1 MAWANSANIVTTNLD
16 AGTDSPA
23 AARADLKA
31 ALDELAIV
39 INARGQANGV
49 AGLNASSKLASTNIP
64 DELNS
69 SSGADLTLDPSTD
82 RVRIEN
88 IVNLNPQT
96 VSELQARTDI
106 TAGDVAVVTDGDA
119 GSACLAV
126 AYEDSSAGDVKW
138 FRIALG
144 TEISAT

>member
-23 AARADLKA
+23 AARGDLKA
-31 ALDELAIV
+31 ALDELKLV
-39 INARGQANGV
+39 INGRGQANGV
-49 AGLNASSKLASTNIP
+49 AGLNSSSKLAGSTIP